1 MTTAAPYGSAHF
13 RHIVLLRF
21 TPSSSVAQH
30 QAVAEALRGLPDIID
45 EIRSYDVNLDAGLSP
60 DNAHIS
66 VIGDF
71 DDEAA
76 WRAYS
81 QHPAHLAVVDQLIAP
96 ILESA
101 SRTQIRPTA

>member
-1 MTTAAPYGSAHF
+1 MSAAAPHGPTYF
-13 RHIVLLRF
+13 RHIVLLHF

-30 QAVAEALRGLPDIID
+30 QAVAEALRGLPDVIE

-60 DNAHIS
+60 DNAHVS

-71 DDEAA
+71 ADEAA

-81 QHPAHLAVVDQLIAP
+81 QHPAHLAIVNQRIAP

-101 SRTQIRPTA
+101 SRTQIRPTT